1 MHKLLTP
8 RSGKKCSVF
17 AVTDA
22 TAVELY
28 SFQQTCASRNMLFVC
43 RRRHVLNDTATIRIK
58 IMNNAV

>member
-8 RSGKKCSVF
+8 RSGKKCSV